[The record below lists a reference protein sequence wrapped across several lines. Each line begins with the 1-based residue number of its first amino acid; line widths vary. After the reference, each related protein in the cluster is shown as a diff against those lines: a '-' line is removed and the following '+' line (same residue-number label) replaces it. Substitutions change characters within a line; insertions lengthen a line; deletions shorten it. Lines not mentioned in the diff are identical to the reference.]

1 MRASDILLKA
11 LGDMPEQLEPRL
23 RRVLLD
29 AAEALLNCHR
39 LTLTDLGRSLPR
51 DCGRKHAVKCMDR
64 LLKNPRIEASRPA
77 IAAALAADLF
87 KETTTPLLLVD
98 WTETGPGFW
107 ALSAA
112 TPIGGRTIAL
122 YHEVHPTSLQANPLV
137 EREFLKTLKERIVPK
152 DCKPIVVTDSGFGT
166 PWFEAVCAVVGWD
179 YVGRLGG
186 GMQVRRGSDDV
197 DANSPWETLTT
208 IYGRAQ
214 RHPVDLGA
222 HLLTKAHEFSSRL
235 VLHKRPPKGRK
246 AGRKPNRKGVHPGSH
261 AVKTARK
268 RAKEPWLLATSLVN
282 GDASA
287 VVACYAKR
295 FQIEETFRDTK
306 SHRFGFSFEDA
317 GSRTECRLNN
327 LLLIA
332 ILAAYA
338 TTVLGIAA
346 ETEGIDR
353 EMQANT
359 IRHRRVFSLFTLGR
373 FVLTDSKL
381 FARVIGMLAEAV
393 ATLRDLAKSMG
404 WPAPLAAHGGTS

>member
-1 MRASDILLKA
+1 MRASDILLEA
-11 LGDMPEQLEPRL
+11 FGDMPEQLDPRL
-23 RRVLLD
+23 VRLLLD
-29 AAEALLNCHR
+29 TAEALLKCHR

-51 DCGRKHAVKCMDR
+51 TCRRKHAVKCVDR
-64 LLKNPRIEASRPA
+64 LLKNKRVEASRPE
-77 IAAALAADLF
+77 IGAALAAELF
-87 KETTTPLLLVD
+87 RETKTPLLLVD
-98 WTETGPGFW
+98 WTETGPGYW
-107 ALSAA
+107 ALSVA
-112 TPIGGRTIAL
+112 TPIGGRAIAV
-122 YHEVHPTSLQANPLV
+122 YHEVHPTSLQANPVV
-137 EREFLKTLKERIVPK
+137 EKEFLQTLKERIIPSE
-152 DCKPIVVTDSGFGT
+152 CRPIMVTDSGFGT
-166 PWFEAVCAVVGWD
+166 PWFESVRAVGWD

-186 GMQVRRGSDDV
+186 GMQVRRGSDDF
-197 DANSPWETLTT
+197 DADSPWETLTT

-268 RAKEPWLLATSLVN
+268 RAKEPWLLATSLAN
-282 GDASA
+282 GEAA
-287 VVACYAKR
+287 EVVACYARR

-317 GSRTECRLNN
+317 GSRTERRLNN

-346 ETEGIDR
+346 ESDGIDR

-359 IRHRRVFSLFTLGR
+359 VRHRRVFLLFTLGR
-373 FVLTDSKL
+373 FVLMSSRL
-381 FARVIGMLAEAV
+381 FARVASMLQEAAARLQELV
-393 ATLRDLAKSMG
+393 RVMG
-404 WPAPLAAHGGTS
+404 WTAVQVAPAWSS